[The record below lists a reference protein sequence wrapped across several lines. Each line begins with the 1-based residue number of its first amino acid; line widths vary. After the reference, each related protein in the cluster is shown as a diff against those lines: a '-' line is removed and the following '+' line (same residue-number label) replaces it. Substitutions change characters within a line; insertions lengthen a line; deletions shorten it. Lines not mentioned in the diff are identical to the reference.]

1 MKIIGRSEKETEQN
15 RRIIFRVVNE
25 ALRDTIGLF
34 LGGHN
39 KIRKVFIAMR
49 VSKNPDFYVKKYG
62 CEVKSLIKLE
72 REASL
77 EAYTKMQLTLDVT
90 LVNYRAPLAELW
102 VNLTEDQQAEVQK
115 WDKKLL
121 KFEHFF
127 QINAGLSVKK
137 KLKTIHTRKSLTA
150 AAQTG

>member
-1 MKIIGRSEKETEQN
+1 
-15 RRIIFRVVNE
+15 
-25 ALRDTIGLF
+25 
-34 LGGHN
+34 
-39 KIRKVFIAMR
+39 MR

-62 CEVKSLIKLE
+62 REVKSLIKLE

-77 EAYTKMQLTLDVT
+77 EAYTKMQLTLEVT
-90 LVNYRAPLAELW
+90 LANYRAPLAELW

-121 KFEHFF
+121 KFEQFF

-137 KLKTIHTRKSLTA
+137 KLKTIHARISLTV